1 MKIVMMTDGL
11 TAAEY
16 NALRVSVGWKPATE
30 GQAERGLRHTTFQAV
45 ARDGEQAV
53 AMGRALFN
61 FGYTAY
67 IGDVIVA
74 PSYQGRGIGRRIV
87 ESLLAQVTQAAEAD
101 DRIMF
106 LLGAAK
112 GKEAFYE
119 KFGFHKRPNEKDGY
133 GMTLWQIAE

>member
-1 MKIVMMTDGL
+1 MEAAIMTDGL
-11 TAAEY
+11 TAEEY

-30 GQAERGLRHTTFQAV
+30 GQAERGLQHTTFLAV

-53 AMGRALFN
+53 AMGRALFD

-67 IGDVIVA
+67 IGDIIVA
-74 PSYQGRGIGRRIV
+74 PAYQRRGIGRRIM
-87 ESLLAQVTQAAEAD
+87 ESLLAQVTQAAEPG

-119 KFGFHKRPNEKDGY
+119 TFGFQKRPNENDGY
-133 GMTLWQIAE
+133 GMTLWQTAE